1 VKPVFIHS
9 KAQAELEEAIGYYES
24 QKRAL
29 GLDFQSEV
37 ERTVARVQ
45 QAPQI
50 GSPYKAT
57 ELRRY
62 LVRRFPYII
71 FYAELEESIWIVA
84 IAHTKRRPDYWKR
97 RKPE

>member
-1 VKPVFIHS
+1 MKPVLIHS
-9 KAQAELEEAIGYYES
+9 KAQAELGEAVGYYES
-24 QKRAL
+24 QKQAL

-37 ERTVARVQ
+37 ERAVARVQ

-71 FYAELEESIWIVA
+71 FYAELGEFIWVVA
-84 IAHTKRRPDYWKR
+84 IAHTKRKPDYWLR
-97 RKPE
+97 RKLE